1 MHPQTV
7 SNLSQNLATLLNYP
21 GSYSRHAQHLPL
33 FVISDSAYREAI
45 EGERRQQLAE
55 LQAKAA
61 ALRERLAAIEAQVQ
75 ALEGGKPE
83 A

>member
-1 MHPQTV
+1 MRT
-7 SNLSQNLATLLNYP
+7 LYDNLATLLDYP

-33 FVISDSAYREAI
+33 LVISDSAYREAI
-45 EGERRQQLAE
+45 EAERRQHLAE

-61 ALRERLAAIEAQVQ
+61 GLRERLAAIEAQVA
-75 ALEGGKPE
+75 ALDDGKPE

>member
-1 MHPQTV
+1 MRT
-7 SNLSQNLATLLNYP
+7 LYDNLAALLDYP
-21 GSYSRHAQHLPL
+21 GSYTRHAQHLPL
-33 FVISDSAYREAI
+33 LVISDSAYREAI

-61 ALRERLAAIEAQVQ
+61 ALRERLAAIEAQAE
-75 ALEGGKPE
+75 ALEGGKAE